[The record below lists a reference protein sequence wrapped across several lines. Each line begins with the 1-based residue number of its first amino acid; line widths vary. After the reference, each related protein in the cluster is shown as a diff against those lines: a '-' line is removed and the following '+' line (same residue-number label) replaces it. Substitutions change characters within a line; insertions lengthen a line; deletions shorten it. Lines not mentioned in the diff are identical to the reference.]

1 MNRIFIPVI
10 LVSLT
15 SAAYGLEG
23 PVRTES
29 GLVSG
34 AGAEITVFKGI
45 PFAAST
51 AGELRWKPP
60 EPPKPWDGVRE
71 ATKFGAACPQSTA
84 MLKIEP
90 LSEDCLNLNIWTPA
104 KTSRDRLPVMLS
116 IHGGGFFT
124 GAGFLPAYN
133 GEALAR
139 QGVVVVTFN
148 YRVGVLGFMAHPELS
163 AESPRHV
170 SGNYGLLDQIAALQW
185 VHRNIAAFGGDPKRV
200 TIFGESAGGS
210 SVCYLMV
217 SPLAR
222 GLFQRAISQS
232 AAWIYTPTT
241 HLRERR
247 FGRTPAEEMGVK
259 LGTLAT
265 LRALS
270 AQEMVKLAPSI
281 PDMLMD
287 PGSEFRP
294 VVDGWVLPDDPDVL
308 YETGRFNK
316 AAFLAGT
323 NADEGTVFSLSMG
336 NPIKNLADLKAYAEK
351 RYGSAD
357 LLPLYPAVSD
367 AEALPAF
374 QHMLADTLFL
384 YGTHSAV
391 RAVSRRQSAYWYQFT
406 RVNGLGKMIKLGAS
420 HGMDIGYTF
429 GNLGQSIFDTTP
441 LAGMLKNP
449 DRLYDDTDKALAKTM
464 SAVWVQFARTGNP
477 NGPGLLVWPRYRE
490 TKDEYLEFGDK
501 IEVKAHPR
509 AAQLEAL
516 AKYFAQI
523 RAEGAEQAT
532 TR

>member
-1 MNRIFIPVI
+1 MFRLMAPVSI
-10 LVSLT
+10 VALVT
-15 SAAYGLEG
+15 AAYALEG
-23 PVRTES
+23 PIRTES

-34 AGAEITVFKGI
+34 AGAGITVFKGI
-45 PFAAST
+45 PFADST

-60 EPPKPWDGVRE
+60 RPAKPWDGVRQ
-71 ATKFGAACPQSTA
+71 ATQFGAACPQNKA
-84 MLKIEP
+84 MLKIEA

-104 KTSRDRLPVMLS
+104 KTSRDRLPVMVS

-124 GAGFLPAYN
+124 GAGFLPAYD
-133 GEALAR
+133 GEALAG

-170 SGNYGLLDQIAALQW
+170 SGNYGLLDQIAALRW
-185 VHRNIAAFGGDPKRV
+185 VQRNIAAFGGDPKRV

-210 SVCYLMV
+210 SVCFLMI

-247 FGRTPAEEMGVK
+247 FGRTPAEEMGAK
-259 LGTLAT
+259 LGALAA
-265 LRALS
+265 LRAQS
-270 AQEMVKLAPSI
+270 AEELVKLAPSF

-308 YETGRFNK
+308 FETGRFNR

-323 NADEGTVFSLSMG
+323 TADEGATFSSLMV
-336 NPIKNLADLKAYAEK
+336 NPIKNLTELKGYAAK
-351 RYGSAD
+351 RYGPAD
-357 LLPLYPAVSD
+357 LLPLYPAATD
-367 AEALPAF
+367 AEALAAF
-374 QHMLADTLFL
+374 QHMLTDTLFL

-391 RAVSRRQSAYWYQFT
+391 RAVARRQPAWCYQFT
-406 RVNGLGKMIKLGAS
+406 RVNGLGKMIHWGAG
-420 HGMDIGYTF
+420 HGIDIGYSF
-429 GNLGQSIFDTTP
+429 GNLAQSILDTTP
-441 LAGMLKNP
+441 LAGTLKKRT
-449 DRLYDDTDKALAKTM
+449 DLYDDTDKALAKTM
-464 SAVWVQFARTGNP
+464 SACWVQFAKAGNP
-477 NGPGLLVWPRYRE
+477 NGPGLPVWPRYQAA
-490 TKDEYLEFGDK
+490 KDEYLEFGDK

-509 AAQLEAL
+509 TAQLDAL
-516 AKYFAQI
+516 ARYFAKL
-523 RAEGAEQAT
+523 RSDPAG